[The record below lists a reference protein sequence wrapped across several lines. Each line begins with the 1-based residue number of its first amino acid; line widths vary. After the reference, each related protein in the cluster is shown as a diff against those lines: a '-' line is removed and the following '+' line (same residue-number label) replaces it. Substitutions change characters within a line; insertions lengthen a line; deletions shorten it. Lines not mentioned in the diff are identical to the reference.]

1 MFLLTILEIS
11 EILDILEIL
20 EILAI
25 LEILDILEILAILEI
40 LEIPENSSLHNDV
53 PCLVINKPAGSW
65 YFKHYKNK
73 EKLNTF

>member
-1 MFLLTILEIS
+1 MDTPG
-11 EILDILEIL
+11 EILVILVIL

-25 LEILDILEILAILEI
+25 LAILAILEI

-65 YFKHYKNK
+65 YFKHSKIK
-73 EKLNTF
+73 